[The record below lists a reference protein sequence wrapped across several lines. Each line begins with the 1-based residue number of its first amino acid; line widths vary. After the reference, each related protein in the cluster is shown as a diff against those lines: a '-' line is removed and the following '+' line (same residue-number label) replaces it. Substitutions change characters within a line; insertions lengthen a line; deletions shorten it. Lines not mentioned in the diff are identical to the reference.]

1 MLPGE
6 ELVVDGLRAYLLSD
20 GRDEYQPT
28 EPGPQFIPTE
38 GAIFLTSYRVIFK
51 GTPCDQYGKIISM
64 YLFIYSIPMGMMVK
78 GLTIYHL

>member
-51 GTPCDQYGKIISM
+51 GTPCDQYGK
-64 YLFIYSIPMGMMVK
+64 MVK
-78 GLTIYHL
+78 SMNIDHLNGIFIIGSRQYLDFD